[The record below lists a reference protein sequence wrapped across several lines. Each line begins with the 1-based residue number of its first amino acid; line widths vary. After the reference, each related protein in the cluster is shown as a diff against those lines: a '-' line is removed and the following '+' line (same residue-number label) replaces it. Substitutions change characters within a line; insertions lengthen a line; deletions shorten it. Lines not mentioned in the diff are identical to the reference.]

1 MTTYALIL
9 AGGRGS
15 RLGDVRKAK
24 LRIGGEALFA
34 RVARHLPRETL
45 LVSTGPGE
53 PHGFGTGIALRDS
66 EVEFTGPMAGI
77 RAATDYLRGAADK
90 DDLLITT
97 AVDTPFLP
105 ANYHLQMQR
114 ALDGGADAAYASWGE
129 LFYPT
134 NAIYRLSALTA
145 FLENESPDSPKL
157 LLRGLSAVAVDWIG
171 LSRENPFANLNT
183 LDDLITLGRRANS
196 LK

>member
-15 RLGDVRKAK
+15 RLGDVRKAS
-24 LRIGGEALFA
+24 LRIGGKTLFA
-34 RVARHLPRETL
+34 RVAQHLPSETL
-45 LVSTGPGE
+45 LISTGPGE
-53 PHGFGTGIALRDS
+53 SHNFGTGIALRDS

-77 RAATDYLRGAADK
+77 RAAASYLRPVADK
-90 DDLLITT
+90 DDLLLTT

-114 ALDGGADAAYASWGE
+114 ALDDGADAAYATWGD

-134 NAIYRLSALTA
+134 NAMYRLSALTA
-145 FLENESPDSPKL
+145 FLDEERPDSPKY
-157 LLRGLSAVAVDWIG
+157 LLRGLNAVAVDWHRI
-171 LSRENPFANLNT
+171 SAENPFANLNT
-183 LDDLITLGRRANS
+183 LADLISLGRRANS
-196 LK
+196 IK